1 MMIITIVHIAC
12 MLLLGFRIMLFGT
25 RNRRRP
31 IIATLAYVL
40 MIAALVEVVQLVFGI
55 VPPPTLLNLIPEIT
69 LTLAVYCHGG
79 NLAQLFKPEGRQS
92 ALSKLLCWSPQK
104 KKVTP

>member
-1 MMIITIVHIAC
+1 MIITTVHIAC
-12 MLLLGFRIMLFGT
+12 MLLLGFRIMLFGA

-40 MIAALVEVVQLVFGI
+40 MIAALVEAVQLTFGI
-55 VPPPTLLNLIPEIT
+55 VPPPSLLSLIPELT

-79 NLAQLFKPEGRQS
+79 NLAQLFKPEGEKS

-104 KKVTP
+104 NKVTP